1 MPFGRTAR
9 ANVVEDPVASG
20 TIERITLQIEI
31 LLARRHPHVPDQHRR
46 PLPLA
51 SIYRTMGLPAIG
63 FWTGRCEIE
72 GRPVGRSR
80 SSDRFASNRG
90 LLGPP
95 GSALH
100 LALELRKRVLSGKVL
115 SVRLVLG
122 VHR

>member
-1 MPFGRTAR
+1 MIQYYLRDDSCAAALLDLLTA
-9 ANVVEDPVASG
+9 APMTLLSQPIV
-20 TIERITLQIEI
+20 RITLQIEI

-90 LLGPP
+90 LL
-95 GSALH
+95 
-100 LALELRKRVLSGKVL
+100 
-115 SVRLVLG
+115 
-122 VHR
+122 